1 MYRCS
6 DMALLI
12 KQFSGGSSRDAFLD
26 RLSAS
31 KALPVLENV
40 MSRVISYHSRNMR
53 CCEAYLTLPVY

>member
-1 MYRCS
+1 
-6 DMALLI
+6 MALLI

-31 KALPVLENV
+31 KALPVLENA
-40 MSRVISYHSRNMR
+40 MSGVISYYSRNLR